1 MKRFIVYFCMGI
13 ILAGTA
19 RADLFV
25 DRLGVVSFMEIDSGL
40 MKTRSTLD
48 VNLVF
53 RGGYRLEA
61 WLSSRALLEDME
73 NGSQW
78 PAPPLDLRLE
88 SAGLTLFDAF
98 GKGVHFSWFAGSA
111 DRFCDDSLF
120 VKDFGIHPFN
130 SEFAALAQTR
140 AQDDTFTFLYRPRG
154 TGAMLSAR
162 SSVRRSLVSLYA
174 YQDAWS
180 GSGYYGMDLRIA
192 AASDWI
198 QFDGFA
204 GASFSPVSAA
214 GAYRAG
220 AAAHLDLHAF
230 ELFLMGGVPRW
241 ESSSPFDTSLFL
253 ALIEPRIHLGALN
266 LSASFLYRPAWY
278 DGSKSKLS
286 TAGQPDLGA
295 RISLGSL
302 AVGKAEGGVDG
313 RWKASSMHSL
323 ASPTGLVVSPFISF
337 LTRGARWDFRMDIDI
352 LPAPAMFWERLKPS
366 IGFLTAF

>member
-1 MKRFIVYFCMGI
+1 MKRIILYFCIGI
-13 ILAGTA
+13 ALAGA
-19 RADLFV
+19 AHADLFM
-25 DRLGVVSFMEIDSGL
+25 DRLGMVSFMEIDSGL

-48 VNLVF
+48 MDLAF

-61 WLSSRALLEDME
+61 WLSARAFLEDME

-78 PAPPLDLRLE
+78 PVPLLDMRLE

-111 DRFCDDSLF
+111 DRFGDDALF
-120 VKDFGIHPFN
+120 IRDFGSHPFN
-130 SEFAALAQTR
+130 SEFASLARTR
-140 AQDDTFTFLYRPRG
+140 KQDDTFTFLYRPRG
-154 TGAMLSAR
+154 TGAILAAR
-162 SSVRRSLVSLYA
+162 SAARRSLVSLYA

-180 GSGYYGMDLRIA
+180 GNGYYGMDLRIA
-192 AASDWI
+192 ASADWI

-204 GASFSPVSAA
+204 GASFSPVSPR
-214 GAYRAG
+214 GAYRTG
-220 AAAHLDLHAF
+220 AMAHLDLGGF
-230 ELFLMGGVPRW
+230 ELYVLGGVPRW

-266 LSASFLYRPAWY
+266 ISVSFLYRPAWY

-313 RWKASSMHSL
+313 RWKASSIPSI
-323 ASPTGLVVSPFISF
+323 ASPTSLVISPFVSF
-337 LTRGARWDFRMDIDI
+337 LTRGSRWDFRMDIDI
-352 LPAPAMFWERLKPS
+352 LPAPASFWERLKPS
-366 IGFLTAF
+366 IGFSTAF